1 MSTTREIRAV
11 ATQAT
16 PTRSEA
22 CANCGRAPGDRRDEC
37 EDCPDQAAPTQAA
50 PCVGCEGKPSAENN
64 PCTVCSKAAPLVSEQ
79 DERALFEAHL
89 RSEVQEDRD
98 NGSGWE
104 DYAES
109 LLKRAP
115 NGDYSEDWIH
125 FGWKYWQARAYLA
138 RTAQGYGAP
147 EYGDDLI
154 LIPRGL
160 IGAAC
165 YAVRKLNPES
175 KLLTKLREYTT
186 GSKSTRVALAHSA
199 QAAQGSGV
207 HWEYCPECGSYET
220 EAPQEGCGY
229 SCASCGQEW
238 HGDINYTDVVR
249 KHLAER
255 HAASPA
261 PSAAPAQQ
269 SKGIYV
275 ASRASVPARPQM
287 WRSLRVQG
295 WPIVSTWI
303 DEAGEGETGDFTE
316 LWQRIHDE
324 IAASCGVIL
333 YAEKADFPLKGAF
346 IECGIALG
354 MGKPVAVVLKFPL
367 MDRSMRPLG
376 SWGNHPL
383 VKICQ
388 SLDQARRYVE
398 SASAAPAQVAQGE
411 PVRYE
416 LRIRAPNGHCG
427 PWYEVVDMTFKR
439 FTANPDIGDG
449 FTYEARA
456 LGILAAPVAPS
467 HQNGDKA

>member
-1 MSTTREIRAV
+1 MSRIK
-11 ATQAT
+11 
-16 PTRSEA
+16 
-22 CANCGRAPGDRRDEC
+22 D
-37 EDCPDQAAPTQAA
+37 
-50 PCVGCEGKPSAENN
+50 
-64 PCTVCSKAAPLVSEQ
+64 
-79 DERALFEAHL
+79 
-89 RSEVQEDRD
+89 
-98 NGSGWE
+98 
-104 DYAES
+104 
-109 LLKRAP
+109 
-115 NGDYSEDWIH
+115 
-125 FGWKYWQARAYLA
+125 
-138 RTAQGYGAP
+138 
-147 EYGDDLI
+147 
-154 LIPRGL
+154 
-160 IGAAC
+160 
-165 YAVRKLNPES
+165 
-175 KLLTKLREYTT
+175 
-186 GSKSTRVALAHSA
+186 
-199 QAAQGSGV
+199 QAAQGGV
-207 HWEYCPECGSYET
+207 LTDERINELALRCGVESREIPDEYVLNFARAVEHVVHAYSAQGGEVHAGRITLPGYTLQIGIAADRYHASFKN
-220 EAPQEGCGY
+220 APPLPDGWLWNDLWDAMIAG
-229 SCASCGQEW
+229 
-238 HGDINYTDVVR
+238 
-249 KHLAER
+249 
-255 HAASPA
+255 ASPA

-287 WRSLRVQG
+287 WCSLRAKG

-303 DEAGEGETGDFTE
+303 DEAGEGETGDFTD

-324 IAASCGVIL
+324 IAASRGVIL
-333 YAEKADFPLKGAF
+333 YAEESDFPLKGAF
-346 IECGIALG
+346 IECGMALG

-398 SASAAPAQVAQGE
+398 SAGTAPEQVAQGNSSIDGQLTEAPLPVKVAQGE